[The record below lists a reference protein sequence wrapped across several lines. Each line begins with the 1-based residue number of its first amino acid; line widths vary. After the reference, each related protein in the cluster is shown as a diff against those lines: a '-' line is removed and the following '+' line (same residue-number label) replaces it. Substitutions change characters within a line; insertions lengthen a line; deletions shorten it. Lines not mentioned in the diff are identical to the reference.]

1 MNHPT
6 VQYHL
11 RSNKSKKLNP
21 KLEERNLQ
29 YLFEQQLTD
38 NISIQIIRVENI
50 ANEKY
55 EAITD
60 AT

>member
-21 KLEERNLQ
+21 KLEKRNLQ